1 MRYLFFPLLI
11 FAFSFYVNAQNES
24 ISLVKSDE
32 WVAKGNIVSINA
44 KQISFIP
51 LESQNNQII
60 FKNQNGKSTTYKSK
74 KLNNGHFII
83 DRNQILINKT
93 SNDFKNYLLSSSS
106 NFSLME
112 DNINYTQ
119 YNLSK
124 FRKLQLTGRLM
135 SILGVVVSTLG
146 TAADSDPRLFVYGG
160 TAISLTGFIIDLA
173 SFSKLKFEKNY
184 KNYDKKTKTYTFE

>member
-1 MRYLFFPLLI
+1 MRHLFFPLLI

-184 KNYDKKTKTYTFE
+184 KSYDKKTKTYTFE

>member
-1 MRYLFFPLLI
+1 MRHLFLPLLL

-93 SNDFKNYLLSSSS
+93 STDFKNYLLSSSS

-119 YNLSK
+119 YRLSK
-124 FRKLQLTGRLM
+124 FRKFQLTGRLM

-146 TAADSDPRLFVYGG
+146 TAADSDPRLFIYGG

-184 KNYDKKTKTYTFE
+184 KSYDKKTKTYTFE

>member
-1 MRYLFFPLLI
+1 MRHLFFPLLI

-24 ISLVKSDE
+24 ISLVKSEE

-184 KNYDKKTKTYTFE
+184 KSYDKKTKTYTFE

>member
-1 MRYLFFPLLI
+1 MRHLFFPLLI

-24 ISLVKSDE
+24 ISLVKSEE

-146 TAADSDPRLFVYGG
+146 TAADSDPRLFIYGG

-184 KNYDKKTKTYTFE
+184 KSYDKKTKTYTFE